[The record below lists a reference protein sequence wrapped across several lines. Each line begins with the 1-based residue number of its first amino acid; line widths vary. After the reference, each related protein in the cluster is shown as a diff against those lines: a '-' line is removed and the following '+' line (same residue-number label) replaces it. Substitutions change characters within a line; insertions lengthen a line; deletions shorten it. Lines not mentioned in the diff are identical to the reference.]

1 MSVIKPTLSIVIP
14 TLNAATH
21 VGELLEALRVAGD
34 LSLAQIL
41 VVDGGSEDD
50 TCKIARAYGAEVISA
65 QRGRGCQLIA
75 GAVAASGEWLLFLH
89 ADTRLASEWSRV
101 VSDFVSDEAN
111 ADLAAA
117 FRFRLDD
124 DTAAARRLE
133 CLVAWRCA
141 FFGLPYGDQG
151 LLICRARYEEIGGYR
166 PLAFLEDVDL
176 VRRQGRRRI
185 TMLNAVATTW
195 SVRYRRNG
203 YIRQALRNILLV
215 ILFFAGVAP
224 DRLSRFYR

>member
-1 MSVIKPTLSIVIP
+1 MIKPTLSIVIP

-21 VGELLEALRVAGD
+21 VGETLAALRVTGD

-41 VVDGGSEDD
+41 VVDSGSADD
-50 TCKIARAYGAEVISA
+50 TCKIAQACGAEVLSA
-65 QRGRGCQLIA
+65 QRGRGRQLSA
-75 GAVAASGEWLLFLH
+75 GASVASGEWLLFLH
-89 ADTRLASEWSRV
+89 ADTCLASEWSRA
-101 VSDFVSDEAN
+101 VSDFVSDAAN

-117 FRFRLDD
+117 FCFRLDD
-124 DTAAARRLE
+124 NTSAARRLE
-133 CLVAWRCA
+133 RLVAWRCS

-151 LLICRARYEEIGGYR
+151 LLIRRSRYEEIGGYR

-195 SVRYRRNG
+195 SVRYRRTG
-203 YIRQALRNILLV
+203 YFRQGLRNILLV
-215 ILFFAGVAP
+215 ILFFAGVTP

>member
-1 MSVIKPTLSIVIP
+1 MIKPTLSIVIP

-21 VGELLEALRVAGD
+21 VGVTLAALRVAGD
-34 LSLAQIL
+34 LSLEKIL

-50 TCKIARAYGAEVISA
+50 TCKIARECGAEVLSA
-65 QRGRGCQLIA
+65 QRGRGCQLSA
-75 GAVAASGEWLLFLH
+75 GAAAASGEWLLFLH
-89 ADTRLASEWSRV
+89 ADTCLASEWSRAV
-101 VSDFVSDEAN
+101 FAFVSDAAN

-117 FRFRLDD
+117 FSFRLDD
-124 DTAAARRLE
+124 DTAAARWLE
-133 CLVAWRCA
+133 HLVAWRCA

-151 LLICRARYEEIGGYR
+151 LLIRRARYEEIGGYR

-195 SVRYRRNG
+195 SVRYRRTG
-203 YIRQALRNILLV
+203 YFRQGLRNILLV
-215 ILFFAGVAP
+215 ILFFGGVAP